1 MVRRRAPIKGTVAK
15 ALEPTKPQQVTFG
28 GFILDNDGNA
38 EAEDRTDDDDEVDD
52 DDDELSSTDN
62 EDGDEISEGPM
73 LLFEEASLLP
83 GSGMSSG
90 RTSSGGSGGGSGSLA
105 KRQREATLLSPRPQA
120 RRMLQR
126 FAALVQASGA
136 ADLAAASGARAKA
149 EELADEAAALAPT
162 VLARGAMLPGAR
174 VKSCSKQSGKLVLAL
189 DSSDG
194 SSGSSSSTSSGGK
207 RSSEGSNTI
216 NNKAGR
222 KVKVVEV
229 GQAVKGTLTKSG
241 TVHLGPGL
249 EAELLIGSS
258 DAVEPPKEGSVVDVV
273 VCSALVQKGGAGQ
286 QTVRV
291 ALAGSDA
298 AVAALEQT
306 GSSSSVVG
314 GAGSDAHAEFDAL
327 LAASE
332 ISTRAK
338 YEGGDEDDDDEDD
351 DEDDA
356 EDHDDGDDDDNAP
369 MTVDDL

>member
-136 ADLAAASGARAKA
+136 RTWRLPAA
-149 EELADEAAALAPT
+149 
-162 VLARGAMLPGAR
+162 PGP
-174 VKSCSKQSGKLVLAL
+174 KP
-189 DSSDG
+189 
-194 SSGSSSSTSSGGK
+194 
-207 RSSEGSNTI
+207 RSS
-216 NNKAGR
+216 
-222 KVKVVEV
+222 
-229 GQAVKGTLTKSG
+229 QTKR
-241 TVHLGPGL
+241 L
-249 EAELLIGSS
+249 
-258 DAVEPPKEGSVVDVV
+258 
-273 VCSALVQKGGAGQ
+273 
-286 QTVRV
+286 R
-291 ALAGSDA
+291 
-298 AVAALEQT
+298 
-306 GSSSSVVG
+306 
-314 GAGSDAHAEFDAL
+314 
-327 LAASE
+327 
-332 ISTRAK
+332 
-338 YEGGDEDDDDEDD
+338 
-351 DEDDA
+351 
-356 EDHDDGDDDDNAP
+356 
-369 MTVDDL
+369 